1 MYVDLVRVILAVGV
15 LSLFIEVGAEAW
27 DAWGQTQWRGLRVAT
42 PIWHML
48 LGWAMYMAM
57 FLLGLLSLDRLSK
70 LVCSICS

>member
-1 MYVDLVRVILAVGV
+1 MGTNTVARP
-15 LSLFIEVGAEAW
+15 
-27 DAWGQTQWRGLRVAT
+27 QVAT

>member
-1 MYVDLVRVILAVGV
+1 MDVDLVRVILAVGV
-15 LSLFIEVGAEAW
+15 LSLLIEVGAETW
-27 DAWGQTQWRGLRVAT
+27 DTWGRERWRGFRVAI
-42 PIWHML
+42 PIGHLL